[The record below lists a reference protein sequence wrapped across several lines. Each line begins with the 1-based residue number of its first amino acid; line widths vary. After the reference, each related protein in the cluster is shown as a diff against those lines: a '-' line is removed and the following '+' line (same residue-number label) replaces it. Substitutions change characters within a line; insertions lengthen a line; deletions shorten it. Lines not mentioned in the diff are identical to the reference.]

1 MNMRRF
7 QAALHLCL
15 IGVAAVLMY
24 GGAAAAG
31 ELSVCIDKAS
41 PTADMDRQLAQA
53 VARQEGNLLKVH
65 SFNSDEGGDDGF
77 APKDFSKLAR
87 QHCDL
92 VLGFPVDASEGAV
105 PSGLQATTPY
115 GHTGFV
121 LVTATGSKVTT
132 LDSLPGNSKVAVTY
146 LTTPNLYFAEHPK
159 LQADVHLNDGD
170 ALKALRT
177 GADQAAMLWQPS
189 VVRYLSGQHAAA
201 RFSYHELHEPHA
213 QFNLVALYDPG
224 HAGAAAA
231 FERAIAT
238 LAASSELAHLLAPY
252 AEAGSAQ
259 LASRRPSAAS
269 WRPRQRHR
277 ADRRCGD
284 DSRSSADGAPPA
296 LFTKAQA
303 DSGKQKFLENC
314 AVCHGPTLAG
324 RAGPALK
331 GPNFAS
337 VKAKFHVGD
346 IFTIVSQNMPATEP
360 GSLTHQDY
368 VEIMAFLLQ
377 QNGYPDG
384 NKPLTFEEAKE
395 SKVMLIYRGQ

>member
-121 LVTATGSKVTT
+121 LVTATGSKATT

-252 AEAGSAQ
+252 AEAGSARRPGAEGTEFRLGQ
-259 LASRRPSAAS
+259 GEIPCRRHLHHRLAKHAGSRAGQPDPPGLRGNHGLPVAAERLSGRQQAPDLRGGERVEGDADLPRPVRAVPARGQTNLQDAWAAFWKTTGTSDEAGSTVIDETRQSRAHSGASRVCARL
-269 WRPRQRHR
+269 RTRHR
-277 ADRRCGD
+277 AA
-284 DSRSSADGAPPA
+284 SR
-296 LFTKAQA
+296 
-303 DSGKQKFLENC
+303 
-314 AVCHGPTLAG
+314 G
-324 RAGPALK
+324 R
-331 GPNFAS
+331 
-337 VKAKFHVGD
+337 
-346 IFTIVSQNMPATEP
+346 
-360 GSLTHQDY
+360 
-368 VEIMAFLLQ
+368 
-377 QNGYPDG
+377 
-384 NKPLTFEEAKE
+384 
-395 SKVMLIYRGQ
+395 